1 MSFLG
6 QEAFKMP
13 SFSGKQRLLG
23 VWFLSLTVYLGT
35 VVEFENDEELLSIIL
50 WPGGL
55 VSYQAELSYFLPI
68 IK

>member
-1 MSFLG
+1 
-6 QEAFKMP
+6 MP
-13 SFSGKQRLLG
+13 SFSGKQR
-23 VWFLSLTVYLGT
+23 LTVYLGT